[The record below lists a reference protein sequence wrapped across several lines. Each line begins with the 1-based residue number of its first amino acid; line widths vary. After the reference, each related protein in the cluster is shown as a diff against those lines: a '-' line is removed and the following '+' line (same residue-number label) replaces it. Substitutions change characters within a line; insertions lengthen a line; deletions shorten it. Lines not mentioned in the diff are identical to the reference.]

1 MHYNKNKKPTFLIT
15 GASSGIGQKI
25 AIELSKLNI
34 NLIINGKSKDKL
46 KKTFL
51 KLKGKKNIFFSADLN
66 SKNTFFELEKICK
79 TKKIILDG
87 IIHCAGIHNFNPL
100 KLISYESFE
109 EVYKTNVY
117 SFISLARFFS
127 TTNHRNKNGGNIICL
142 SSVSSYEGNK
152 SISLYSSS
160 KASLNNLVK
169 CYAKELASKKIRV
182 NSIVLGH
189 VQEGMGLRVRERLTK
204 DQLNNL
210 ESLHPL
216 GFGEVEDVLNGIK
229 FLINPESKW
238 ITGSNIVIDGG
249 YLA

>member
-1 MHYNKNKKPTFLIT
+1 MNSIKNKKQTFLIT

-34 NLIINGKSKDKL
+34 NLIVNGKSKIKL
-46 KKTFL
+46 KKTFSS
-51 KLKGKKNIFFSADLN
+51 LKGTRNFSFPADLN
-66 SKNTFFELEKICK
+66 SENIFFELEKFCK
-79 TKKIILDG
+79 AKKINLDG
-87 IIHCAGIHNFNPL
+87 VIHCAGIHNFSPL

-109 EVYKTNVY
+109 NVYKTNVY
-117 SFISLARFFS
+117 SFINLTKFFS
-127 TTNHRNKNGGNIICL
+127 TTKYRNKNGGNIVCL

-169 CYAKELASKKIRV
+169 CYAKELAAKKIRV

-189 VQEGMGLRVRERLTK
+189 IQEGMGLRVKEKLTE

-210 ESLHPL
+210 ENRHPL
-216 GFGEVEDVLNGIK
+216 GFGDVNDVLNGIK
-229 FLINPESKW
+229 FLTSPESKW